1 MLRVLMLVML
11 VSASLV
17 VAGCG
22 GSSDSN
28 TSAAE
33 TTATGATGESEDED
47 EEEEEATT
55 PAQAL
60 AEIAIIRTLLGD
72 AVTQYATGAHDEA
85 ADAVGDIY
93 LEHFEKV
100 EGPLG
105 DADHDLMEEIE
116 EQISTEL
123 RNDMQ
128 DGKPDDEIE
137 SLVDEINGNL
147 DRAEEALG

>member
-22 GSSDSN
+22 GSSDST

-33 TTATGATGESEDED
+33 TTATGATGESED